1 MIYQFSLNLI
11 ERGRISSFAGIS
23 GKKSLVI
30 FDSINGQRTESEDKI
45 SYSSSTNIQIFTPN
59 TP

>member
-1 MIYQFSLNLI
+1 MIYKFSLNLI
-11 ERGRISSFAGIS
+11 ERGRIYSFFSGIS
-23 GKKSLVI
+23 GKKLSCYFLFYHWI
-30 FDSINGQRTESEDKI
+30 ECKDKI

>member
-11 ERGRISSFAGIS
+11 ERGRISSFFSGIS
-23 GKKSLVI
+23 GKKVSCYFV
-30 FDSINGQRTESEDKI
+30 FYHRTECKDKI

>member
-30 FDSINGQRTESEDKI
+30 FYSIQWTESEDKI